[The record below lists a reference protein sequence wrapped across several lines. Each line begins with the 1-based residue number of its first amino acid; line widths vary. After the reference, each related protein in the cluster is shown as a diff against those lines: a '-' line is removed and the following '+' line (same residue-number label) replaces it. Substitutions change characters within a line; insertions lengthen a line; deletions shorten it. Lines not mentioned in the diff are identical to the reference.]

1 MQQADPDIR
10 TTTLPNGL
18 RVATAT
24 MPGFRTVAIGAWL
37 RVGSRDE
44 PAALNGLSH
53 FYEHMAFKGTA
64 QRDARAITLEIERLG
79 GSINAYTAKDHTACE
94 ALMLSAHADTALAVM
109 ADVLGRSVFPPE
121 EIERERQVILQE
133 LGDAADDPESV
144 AQDSFDAVA
153 FPRQALGR
161 PILGRPRNIRRIGRD
176 DLLAHQARHCTG
188 AGMILT
194 AAGGVDH
201 DTFVAQVAR
210 YFGALPAG
218 ERLAREP
225 ARWGG
230 GYRHL
235 DDDTEQTSV
244 VLGWPVPGRDDP
256 AHAVYELL
264 AELLGGGM
272 SSPLFQS
279 VREQRGLAYQIDA
292 WTDPL
297 DDAGVLQVTAGVSP
311 RKLGELLQVT
321 LDTIGEAC
329 ARLDADDL
337 ERSRNQQ
344 AMRLARSLERPAS
357 LAEWLGRDLLAHG
370 RVVPPSERLDQL
382 QAIDEAGLRQA
393 LAQMLERPPTLAL
406 AGRLGRA
413 DPEALLRSALGP
425 APQPRARKRIGILRG
440 P

>member
-1 MQQADPDIR
+1 MPYADPDLR
-10 TTTLPNGL
+10 NTTLPNGL
-18 RVATAT
+18 RVATAA
-24 MPGFRTVAIGAWL
+24 MPGFRTVALGAWL

-94 ALMLSAHADTALAVM
+94 ALMLSPHADTALAVM
-109 ADVLGRSVFPPE
+109 ADVLGRSVFPPD

-144 AQDSFDAVA
+144 AQDAFDALA

-161 PILGRPRNIRRIGRD
+161 PILGRPRNVRRIARD

-188 AGMILT
+188 AGMVIT

-201 DTFVAQVAR
+201 DAFVERVAHH
-210 YFGALPAG
+210 FGGLPAG
-218 ERLAREP
+218 QPLARDR

-256 AHAVYELL
+256 AHAIHELL

-292 WTDPL
+292 WTDTL

-311 RKLGELLQVT
+311 RNLGELLQVV
-321 LDTIGEAC
+321 LDTLVEAA
-329 ARLDADDL
+329 ARLDADDV

-357 LAEWLGRDLLAHG
+357 FAEWLGRDLLAHG
-370 RVVPPSERLDQL
+370 RVVPPSERLAQL
-382 QAIDEAGLRQA
+382 QAIDEAALRRA
-393 LAQMLERPPTLAL
+393 LAGMLESRPTLAL
-406 AGRLGRA
+406 AGRLGRV
-413 DPEALLRSALGP
+413 DPDAMLRVALGGVS
-425 APQPRARKRIGILRG
+425 AA
-440 P
+440 

>member
-1 MQQADPDIR
+1 MLLTDPEIR

-18 RVATAT
+18 RVATAA

-44 PAALNGLSH
+44 PAPLNGLSH

-64 QRDARAITLEIERLG
+64 LRDARAITLEIERLG

-94 ALMLSAHADTALAVM
+94 TLMLSAHADTALAVM
-109 ADVLGRSVFPPE
+109 ADVLGRSVFPPD
-121 EIERERQVILQE
+121 EIACERDVILQE

-144 AQDSFDAVA
+144 AQDAFDAIA

-161 PILGRPRNIRRIGRD
+161 PILGRPRNIRRIARD
-176 DLLAHQARHCTG
+176 DLLAHQASHCTG
-188 AGMILT
+188 AGMVLT
-194 AAGGVDH
+194 AAGGLEH
-201 DTFVAQVAR
+201 EAFVALAER
-210 YFGALPAG
+210 HFGALPAG
-218 ERLAREP
+218 EPLSRAA

-230 GYRHL
+230 GWRHL

-244 VLGWPVPGRDDP
+244 VLGWPVPGRNHPD
-256 AHAVYELL
+256 HAVCELL

-292 WTDPL
+292 WTDGL
-297 DDAGVLQVTAGVSP
+297 EDAGVLQVTAGVSP
-311 RKLGELLQVT
+311 RRLGELLQVT
-321 LDTIGEAC
+321 LDTITGAA
-329 ARLDADDL
+329 ARLDPDDI

-344 AMRLARSLERPAS
+344 AMRLSRSLERPAS

-370 RVVPPSERLDQL
+370 RVVAPAERLAQL
-382 QAIDEAGLRQA
+382 EAIDEAALRGA
-393 LAQMLERPPTLAL
+393 LATMLERRPALAL

-413 DPEALLRSALGP
+413 DPQALLRASLGRVSAP
-425 APQPRARKRIGILRG
+425 
-440 P
+440 